1 MNKYIFCLAAAALSL
16 GAFTACEDVPA
27 PYGINNSG
35 NNNGGNT
42 GETKTIFAANFDTS
56 ADGFTFQNV
65 TLGDG
70 LTYVWK
76 QDVYNGKGYLKA
88 SAYANSQS
96 NPSEAWAVSPA
107 INLSDCTEATLN
119 FRQAVNKI
127 EPGVPAEMYSVW
139 ASTDY
144 AGDVTTATWTQLNVP
159 SFPEGNSWTFSD
171 AGAIDLAAYCG
182 KENVRIAYKYT
193 STSEASG
200 TWEVDEFTITGNGT
214 PMNNGGSDTPSD
226 PGVAAGDGSQANPYN
241 ALGATAYVK
250 TLAADVNS
258 EQDVYIKGKVA
269 QVDEAYGT
277 QYGSGSFLISEDGS
291 TTNTFKVWRALYLGN
306 KKYTEGQTALKVG
319 DEVIVC
325 GKVVNYKGNTPETAQ
340 GQAYLYSLN
349 GVTEGG
355 ETPDTPD
362 QPSEPSGT
370 NLIANGGFETWT
382 DGKCDDWKSTTSA
395 SNATV
400 SQSTTAHSGQ
410 YAILV
415 AGNESS
421 NKRLGS
427 KEYKLN
433 PGTYTISMY
442 VKGAGQVKLG
452 YAIVGDD
459 GKIAGGDSYK
469 YGDYVTTTDEWT
481 LVTYE
486 FTLDAATTV
495 NFVVMNPKTSKYA
508 TASDKLIDDF
518 SVVTANGGIAA
529 SAIHRVRK

>member
-1 MNKYIFCLAAAALSL
+1 MNKYILCLAAALSL

-35 NNNGGNT
+35 NNNGGDNNGGNT
-42 GETKTIFAANFDTS
+42 GETKTIFAASFDTG
-56 ADGFTFQNV
+56 ADDFTFQNV
-65 TLGDG
+65 TLGEG

-76 QDVYNGKGYLKA
+76 QDSYNGKGYLKA
-88 SAYANSQS
+88 SAYANSKS

-119 FRQAVNKI
+119 FRQAINKI
-127 EPGVPAEMYSVW
+127 TPGIPAEMYSVW

-144 AGDVTTATWTQLNVP
+144 AGDVNTATWTQLNVP

-171 AGAIDLAAYCG
+171 AGAIDLAAFCG
-182 KENVRIAYKYT
+182 KQNVRIAYKYT

-214 PMNNGGSDTPSD
+214 PMNNGG
-226 PGVAAGDGSQANPYN
+226 
-241 ALGATAYVK
+241 
-250 TLAADVNS
+250 
-258 EQDVYIKGKVA
+258 
-269 QVDEAYGT
+269 
-277 QYGSGSFLISEDGS
+277 
-291 TTNTFKVWRALYLGN
+291 
-306 KKYTEGQTALKVG
+306 
-319 DEVIVC
+319 
-325 GKVVNYKGNTPETAQ
+325 
-340 GQAYLYSLN
+340 
-349 GVTEGG
+349 G

-362 QPSEPSGT
+362 QPSAPTGT
-370 NLIANGGFETWT
+370 NLIANGGFESWS

-410 YAILV
+410 YAIMV

-442 VKGAGQVKLG
+442 VKGVGQVKLG
-452 YAIVGDD
+452 YAVVGDD
-459 GKIAGGDSYK
+459 GKIADGDSYN
-469 YGDYVTTTDEWT
+469 YSNYVTTTDEWT

-486 FTLDAATTV
+486 FTLEAATTV

-508 TASDKLIDDF
+508 TTSDKLIDDF
-518 SVVTANGGIAA
+518 SVVTSNGGIAT

>member
-16 GAFTACEDVPA
+16 ATFTACEDVPA

-65 TLGDG
+65 SLGEG

-76 QDVYNGKGYLKA
+76 QDVYNSKGYLKA
-88 SAYANSQS
+88 SAYANSKS

-107 INLSDCTEATLN
+107 INLSDCTVATLN

-127 EPGVPAEMYSVW
+127 EPGIPAEMYSVW

-144 AGDVTTATWTQLNVP
+144 AGDVTTATWTKLDVP

-171 AGAIDLAAYCG
+171 AGAIDLAAFCG
-182 KENVRIAYKYT
+182 KGNVRIAYKYT

-214 PMNNGGSDTPSD
+214 PMSNGT
-226 PGVAAGDGSQANPYN
+226 
-241 ALGATAYVK
+241 
-250 TLAADVNS
+250 
-258 EQDVYIKGKVA
+258 
-269 QVDEAYGT
+269 
-277 QYGSGSFLISEDGS
+277 
-291 TTNTFKVWRALYLGN
+291 
-306 KKYTEGQTALKVG
+306 
-319 DEVIVC
+319 
-325 GKVVNYKGNTPETAQ
+325 
-340 GQAYLYSLN
+340 
-349 GVTEGG
+349 TEGG
-355 ETPDTPD
+355 ETPSNPD
-362 QPSEPSGT
+362 QPTGT
-370 NLIANGGFETWT
+370 NIIANGGFENWT

-395 SNATV
+395 GNATT

-442 VKGAGQVKLG
+442 VKGAGQVRLG

-469 YGDYVTTTDEWT
+469 YGNYTTTTDEWT

-495 NFVVMNPKTSKYA
+495 NFVVMNPKTTNYA
-508 TASDKLIDDF
+508 KTSDKLIDDF

-529 SAIHRVRK
+529 SAIHRVIK

>member
-1 MNKYIFCLAAAALSL
+1 MNKYILCLAAALSL

-35 NNNGGNT
+35 NNNSGDNNGGNT
-42 GETKTIFAANFDTS
+42 GETKTIFAASFDTG
-56 ADGFTFQNV
+56 ADDFTFQNV
-65 TLGDG
+65 TLGEG

-76 QDVYNGKGYLKA
+76 QDSYNGKGYLKA
-88 SAYANSQS
+88 SAYANSKS

-119 FRQAVNKI
+119 FRQAINKI
-127 EPGVPAEMYSVW
+127 TPGIPAEMYSVW

-144 AGDVTTATWTQLNVP
+144 AGDVNTATWTQLNVP

-171 AGAIDLAAYCG
+171 AGAIDLAAFCG
-182 KENVRIAYKYT
+182 KQNVRIAYKYT

-214 PMNNGGSDTPSD
+214 PMNNGG
-226 PGVAAGDGSQANPYN
+226 
-241 ALGATAYVK
+241 
-250 TLAADVNS
+250 
-258 EQDVYIKGKVA
+258 
-269 QVDEAYGT
+269 
-277 QYGSGSFLISEDGS
+277 
-291 TTNTFKVWRALYLGN
+291 
-306 KKYTEGQTALKVG
+306 
-319 DEVIVC
+319 
-325 GKVVNYKGNTPETAQ
+325 
-340 GQAYLYSLN
+340 
-349 GVTEGG
+349 GG
-355 ETPDTPD
+355 TPDTPD
-362 QPSEPSGT
+362 QPSAPTGT
-370 NLIANGGFETWT
+370 NLIVNGGFESWS
-382 DGKCDDWKSTTSA
+382 DGTCDGWKSTTSA

-410 YAILV
+410 YAIMV

-452 YAIVGDD
+452 YAVVGDD
-459 GKIAGGDSYK
+459 GKIANGDSYN
-469 YGDYVTTTDEWT
+469 YSNYVTTTDEWT

-486 FTLDAATTV
+486 FTLEAATTV

-508 TASDKLIDDF
+508 TTSDKLVDDF
-518 SVVTANGGIAA
+518 SVVTSNGGIAA

>member
-16 GAFTACEDVPA
+16 ATFTACEDVTA
-27 PYGINNSG
+27 PYDINNSG

-42 GETKTIFAANFDTS
+42 GENKTIFAANFDTS

-65 TLGDG
+65 SLGEG

-76 QDVYNGKGYLKA
+76 QDVYNSKGYLKA
-88 SAYANSQS
+88 SAYANSKS

-107 INLSDCTEATLN
+107 INLSDCTVATLN

-127 EPGVPAEMYSVW
+127 EPGIPAEMYSVW

-144 AGDVTTATWTQLNVP
+144 AGDVTTATWTKLDVP

-171 AGAIDLAAYCG
+171 AGAIDLAAFCG
-182 KENVRIAYKYT
+182 KGNVRIAYKYT

-214 PMNNGGSDTPSD
+214 PMSNGT
-226 PGVAAGDGSQANPYN
+226 
-241 ALGATAYVK
+241 
-250 TLAADVNS
+250 
-258 EQDVYIKGKVA
+258 
-269 QVDEAYGT
+269 
-277 QYGSGSFLISEDGS
+277 
-291 TTNTFKVWRALYLGN
+291 
-306 KKYTEGQTALKVG
+306 
-319 DEVIVC
+319 
-325 GKVVNYKGNTPETAQ
+325 
-340 GQAYLYSLN
+340 
-349 GVTEGG
+349 TEGG
-355 ETPDTPD
+355 ETPSNPD
-362 QPSEPSGT
+362 QPTGT
-370 NLIANGGFETWT
+370 NIIANGGFENWT

-395 SNATV
+395 GNATT

-442 VKGAGQVKLG
+442 VKGAGQVRLG

-469 YGDYVTTTDEWT
+469 YGNYATTTDEWT

-486 FTLDAATTV
+486 FTLDATTTV
-495 NFVVMNPKTSKYA
+495 NFVVMNPKTTSYA
-508 TASDKLIDDF
+508 KASDKLIDDF

-529 SAIHRVRK
+529 SAIHRVIK

>member
-16 GAFTACEDVPA
+16 ATFTACEDVPA

-65 TLGDG
+65 SLGEG

-76 QDVYNGKGYLKA
+76 QDVYNSKGYLKA
-88 SAYANSQS
+88 SAYANSKS

-107 INLSDCTEATLN
+107 INLSDCTVATLN

-127 EPGVPAEMYSVW
+127 EPGIPAEMYSVW

-144 AGDVTTATWTQLNVP
+144 AGDVTTATWTKLDVP

-171 AGAIDLAAYCG
+171 AGAIDLAAFCG

-214 PMNNGGSDTPSD
+214 PMSNGT
-226 PGVAAGDGSQANPYN
+226 
-241 ALGATAYVK
+241 
-250 TLAADVNS
+250 
-258 EQDVYIKGKVA
+258 
-269 QVDEAYGT
+269 
-277 QYGSGSFLISEDGS
+277 
-291 TTNTFKVWRALYLGN
+291 
-306 KKYTEGQTALKVG
+306 
-319 DEVIVC
+319 
-325 GKVVNYKGNTPETAQ
+325 
-340 GQAYLYSLN
+340 
-349 GVTEGG
+349 TEGG
-355 ETPDTPD
+355 ETPSNPD
-362 QPSEPSGT
+362 QPTGT
-370 NLIANGGFETWT
+370 NIIANGGFENWT

-395 SNATV
+395 GNATT

-442 VKGAGQVKLG
+442 VKGAGQVRLG

-469 YGDYVTTTDEWT
+469 YGNYATTTDEWT

-486 FTLDAATTV
+486 FTLDATTTV
-495 NFVVMNPKTSKYA
+495 NFVVMNPKTTSYA
-508 TASDKLIDDF
+508 KASDKLIDDF

-529 SAIHRVRK
+529 SAIHRVIK

>member
-16 GAFTACEDVPA
+16 GTFTACEDVPA

-65 TLGDG
+65 SLSDG

-76 QDVYNGKGYLKA
+76 QDVYNSKGYLKA
-88 SAYANSQS
+88 SAYANSKS
-96 NPSEAWAVSPA
+96 NPSEAWAVSPT
-107 INLSDCTEATLN
+107 INLSDCTVATLN
-119 FRQAVNKI
+119 FRQAINKI
-127 EPGVPAEMYSVW
+127 EPGIPAEMYSVW

-144 AGDVTTATWTQLNVP
+144 AGDVTTATWTKLDVP

-171 AGAIDLAAYCG
+171 AGAIDLAAFCG

-214 PMNNGGSDTPSD
+214 PMSNGT
-226 PGVAAGDGSQANPYN
+226 
-241 ALGATAYVK
+241 
-250 TLAADVNS
+250 
-258 EQDVYIKGKVA
+258 
-269 QVDEAYGT
+269 
-277 QYGSGSFLISEDGS
+277 
-291 TTNTFKVWRALYLGN
+291 
-306 KKYTEGQTALKVG
+306 
-319 DEVIVC
+319 
-325 GKVVNYKGNTPETAQ
+325 
-340 GQAYLYSLN
+340 
-349 GVTEGG
+349 TEGG
-355 ETPDTPD
+355 GTPSNPD
-362 QPSEPSGT
+362 QPTGT
-370 NLIANGGFETWT
+370 NIIANGGFENWT

-395 SNATV
+395 GNATT

-442 VKGAGQVKLG
+442 VKGAGQVRLG

-469 YGDYVTTTDEWT
+469 YGNYATTTDEWT

-486 FTLDAATTV
+486 FTLDATTTV
-495 NFVVMNPKTSKYA
+495 NFVVMNPKTTNYA

-529 SAIHRVRK
+529 SAIHRVIK

>member
-1 MNKYIFCLAAAALSL
+1 MNKYILCLAAALSL

-35 NNNGGNT
+35 NNNGGDNNGGNT
-42 GETKTIFAANFDTS
+42 GETKTIFAASFDTG
-56 ADGFTFQNV
+56 ADDFTFQNV
-65 TLGDG
+65 TLGEG

-76 QDVYNGKGYLKA
+76 QDSYNGKGYLKA
-88 SAYANSQS
+88 SAYANSKS

-119 FRQAVNKI
+119 FRQAINKI
-127 EPGVPAEMYSVW
+127 TPGIPAEMYSVW

-144 AGDVTTATWTQLNVP
+144 AGDVNTATWTQLNVP

-171 AGAIDLAAYCG
+171 AGAIDLAAFCG
-182 KENVRIAYKYT
+182 KQNVRIAYKYT

-214 PMNNGGSDTPSD
+214 PMNNGG
-226 PGVAAGDGSQANPYN
+226 
-241 ALGATAYVK
+241 
-250 TLAADVNS
+250 
-258 EQDVYIKGKVA
+258 
-269 QVDEAYGT
+269 
-277 QYGSGSFLISEDGS
+277 
-291 TTNTFKVWRALYLGN
+291 
-306 KKYTEGQTALKVG
+306 
-319 DEVIVC
+319 
-325 GKVVNYKGNTPETAQ
+325 
-340 GQAYLYSLN
+340 
-349 GVTEGG
+349 GG
-355 ETPDTPD
+355 TPDTPD
-362 QPSEPSGT
+362 QPSAPTGT
-370 NLIANGGFETWT
+370 NLIVNGGFESWS
-382 DGKCDDWKSTTSA
+382 DGKCDGWKSTTSA

-410 YAILV
+410 YAIMV

-452 YAIVGDD
+452 YAVVGDD
-459 GKIAGGDSYK
+459 GKIANGDSYN
-469 YGDYVTTTDEWT
+469 YSNYVTTTDEWT

-486 FTLDAATTV
+486 FTLEAATTV
-495 NFVVMNPKTSKYA
+495 NFVVMNPKTSNYA
-508 TASDKLIDDF
+508 ATSDKLIDDF
-518 SVVTANGGIAA
+518 SVVTSNGGIAA

>member
-1 MNKYIFCLAAAALSL
+1 MNKYILCLAAALSL

-35 NNNGGNT
+35 DNNGGNT
-42 GETKTIFAANFDTS
+42 GETKTIFAASFDTG
-56 ADGFTFQNV
+56 ADDFTFQNV
-65 TLGDG
+65 TLGEG

-76 QDVYNGKGYLKA
+76 QDSYNGKGYLKA
-88 SAYANSQS
+88 SAYANNQS

-119 FRQAVNKI
+119 FRQAINKI
-127 EPGVPAEMYSVW
+127 TPGIPAEMYSVW

-144 AGDVTTATWTQLNVP
+144 AGDVNTATWTQLNVP

-171 AGAIDLAAYCG
+171 AGAIDLAAFCG
-182 KENVRIAYKYT
+182 KQNVRIAYKYT

-214 PMNNGGSDTPSD
+214 PMNNGG
-226 PGVAAGDGSQANPYN
+226 
-241 ALGATAYVK
+241 
-250 TLAADVNS
+250 
-258 EQDVYIKGKVA
+258 
-269 QVDEAYGT
+269 
-277 QYGSGSFLISEDGS
+277 
-291 TTNTFKVWRALYLGN
+291 
-306 KKYTEGQTALKVG
+306 
-319 DEVIVC
+319 
-325 GKVVNYKGNTPETAQ
+325 
-340 GQAYLYSLN
+340 
-349 GVTEGG
+349 G

-362 QPSEPSGT
+362 QPSAPTGT
-370 NLIANGGFETWT
+370 NLIVNGGFESWS
-382 DGKCDDWKSTTSA
+382 DGKCDGWKSTTSA

-410 YAILV
+410 YAIMV

-442 VKGAGQVKLG
+442 VKGVGQVKLG
-452 YAIVGDD
+452 YAVVGDD
-459 GKIAGGDSYK
+459 GKIADGDSYN
-469 YGDYVTTTDEWT
+469 YSNYVTTTDEWT

-486 FTLDAATTV
+486 FTLEAATTV

-508 TASDKLIDDF
+508 TTSDKLIDDF
-518 SVVTANGGIAA
+518 SVVTSNGGIAT

>member
-1 MNKYIFCLAAAALSL
+1 MNKYILCLAAALSL

-35 NNNGGNT
+35 NNNGGDNNGGNT
-42 GETKTIFAANFDTS
+42 GETKTIFAASFDTG
-56 ADGFTFQNV
+56 ADDFTFQNV
-65 TLGDG
+65 TLGEG

-76 QDVYNGKGYLKA
+76 QDSYNGKGYLKA
-88 SAYANSQS
+88 SAYANSKS

-119 FRQAVNKI
+119 FRQAINKI
-127 EPGVPAEMYSVW
+127 TPGIPAEMYSVW

-144 AGDVTTATWTQLNVP
+144 AGDVNTATWTQLNVP

-171 AGAIDLAAYCG
+171 AGAIDLAAFCG
-182 KENVRIAYKYT
+182 KQNVRIAYKYT

-214 PMNNGGSDTPSD
+214 PMNNGG
-226 PGVAAGDGSQANPYN
+226 
-241 ALGATAYVK
+241 
-250 TLAADVNS
+250 
-258 EQDVYIKGKVA
+258 
-269 QVDEAYGT
+269 
-277 QYGSGSFLISEDGS
+277 
-291 TTNTFKVWRALYLGN
+291 
-306 KKYTEGQTALKVG
+306 
-319 DEVIVC
+319 
-325 GKVVNYKGNTPETAQ
+325 
-340 GQAYLYSLN
+340 
-349 GVTEGG
+349 G
-355 ETPDTPD
+355 ENPD
-362 QPSEPSGT
+362 QPSAPTGS
-370 NLIANGGFETWT
+370 NLIANGGFESWT
-382 DGKCDDWKSTTSA
+382 DGICDDWKSTTSA
-395 SNATV
+395 SSATI
-400 SQSTTAHSGQ
+400 SQSPIAHSGK

-452 YAIVGDD
+452 YAVVGDD
-459 GKIAGGDSYK
+459 GKIANGDSYN
-469 YGDYVTTTDEWT
+469 YSNYVTTTDEWT

-486 FTLDAATTV
+486 FTLEAATTV

-508 TASDKLIDDF
+508 TTSDKLIDDF
-518 SVVTANGGIAA
+518 SVVTSNGGIAT

>member
-1 MNKYIFCLAAAALSL
+1 MNKYILCLAAALSL

-42 GETKTIFAANFDTS
+42 GETKTIFAASFDTG
-56 ADGFTFQNV
+56 ADDFTFQNV
-65 TLGDG
+65 TLGEG

-76 QDVYNGKGYLKA
+76 QDSYNGKGYLKA
-88 SAYANSQS
+88 SAYANSKS

-119 FRQAVNKI
+119 FRQAINKI
-127 EPGVPAEMYSVW
+127 TPGIPAEMYSVW

-144 AGDVTTATWTQLNVP
+144 AGDVNTATWTQLNVP

-171 AGAIDLAAYCG
+171 AGAIDLAAFCG
-182 KENVRIAYKYT
+182 KQNVRIAYKYT

-214 PMNNGGSDTPSD
+214 PMNNGG
-226 PGVAAGDGSQANPYN
+226 
-241 ALGATAYVK
+241 
-250 TLAADVNS
+250 
-258 EQDVYIKGKVA
+258 
-269 QVDEAYGT
+269 
-277 QYGSGSFLISEDGS
+277 
-291 TTNTFKVWRALYLGN
+291 
-306 KKYTEGQTALKVG
+306 
-319 DEVIVC
+319 
-325 GKVVNYKGNTPETAQ
+325 
-340 GQAYLYSLN
+340 
-349 GVTEGG
+349 GG
-355 ETPDTPD
+355 TPDTPD
-362 QPSEPSGT
+362 QPSAPTGT
-370 NLIANGGFETWT
+370 NLIVNGGFESWS
-382 DGKCDDWKSTTSA
+382 DGKCDGWKSTTSA

-410 YAILV
+410 YAIMV

-442 VKGAGQVKLG
+442 VKGVGQVKLG
-452 YAIVGDD
+452 YAVVGDD
-459 GKIAGGDSYK
+459 GKIADGDSYN
-469 YGDYVTTTDEWT
+469 YSNYVTTTDEWT

-486 FTLDAATTV
+486 FTLEAATTV

-508 TASDKLIDDF
+508 TTSDKLIDDF
-518 SVVTANGGIAA
+518 SVVTSNGGIAT

>member
-1 MNKYIFCLAAAALSL
+1 MNKYILCLAAALSL

-42 GETKTIFAANFDTS
+42 GETKTIFAANFDES

-88 SAYANSQS
+88 SAYTNNQS

-119 FRQAVNKI
+119 FRQAINKI

-144 AGDVTTATWTQLNVP
+144 AGDVNTATWTQLNVP

-171 AGAIDLAAYCG
+171 AGAIDLAAFCG
-182 KENVRIAYKYT
+182 KQNVRIAYKYT

-214 PMNNGGSDTPSD
+214 PMNNGG
-226 PGVAAGDGSQANPYN
+226 
-241 ALGATAYVK
+241 
-250 TLAADVNS
+250 
-258 EQDVYIKGKVA
+258 
-269 QVDEAYGT
+269 
-277 QYGSGSFLISEDGS
+277 
-291 TTNTFKVWRALYLGN
+291 
-306 KKYTEGQTALKVG
+306 
-319 DEVIVC
+319 
-325 GKVVNYKGNTPETAQ
+325 
-340 GQAYLYSLN
+340 
-349 GVTEGG
+349 GG
-355 ETPDTPD
+355 TPDTPD
-362 QPSEPSGT
+362 QPSAPTGT
-370 NLIANGGFETWT
+370 NLIVNGGFESWS
-382 DGKCDDWKSTTSA
+382 DGKCDGWKSTTSA

-410 YAILV
+410 YAIMV

-442 VKGAGQVKLG
+442 VKGVGQVKLG
-452 YAIVGDD
+452 YAVVGDD
-459 GKIAGGDSYK
+459 GKIADGDSYN
-469 YGDYVTTTDEWT
+469 YSNYVTTTDEWT

-486 FTLDAATTV
+486 FTLEAATTV

-508 TASDKLIDDF
+508 TTSDKLIDDF
-518 SVVTANGGIAA
+518 SVVTSNGGIAT

>member
-1 MNKYIFCLAAAALSL
+1 MNKYILCLAAALSL

-35 NNNGGNT
+35 NNNGGDNNGGNT
-42 GETKTIFAANFDTS
+42 GETKTIFAASFDTG
-56 ADGFTFQNV
+56 ADDFTFQNV
-65 TLGDG
+65 TLGEG

-76 QDVYNGKGYLKA
+76 QDSYNGKGYLKA
-88 SAYANSQS
+88 SAYANSKS

-119 FRQAVNKI
+119 FRQAINKI
-127 EPGVPAEMYSVW
+127 TPGIPAEMYSVW

-144 AGDVTTATWTQLNVP
+144 AGDVNTATWTQLNVP

-171 AGAIDLAAYCG
+171 AGAIDLAAFCG
-182 KENVRIAYKYT
+182 KQNVRIAYKYT

-214 PMNNGGSDTPSD
+214 PMNNGG
-226 PGVAAGDGSQANPYN
+226 
-241 ALGATAYVK
+241 
-250 TLAADVNS
+250 
-258 EQDVYIKGKVA
+258 
-269 QVDEAYGT
+269 
-277 QYGSGSFLISEDGS
+277 
-291 TTNTFKVWRALYLGN
+291 
-306 KKYTEGQTALKVG
+306 
-319 DEVIVC
+319 
-325 GKVVNYKGNTPETAQ
+325 
-340 GQAYLYSLN
+340 
-349 GVTEGG
+349 GG
-355 ETPDTPD
+355 TPDTPD
-362 QPSEPSGT
+362 QPSAPTGS
-370 NLIANGGFETWT
+370 NLIANGGFESWT
-382 DGKCDDWKSTTSA
+382 DGMCDDWKSTTSA
-395 SNATV
+395 SSATI
-400 SQSTTAHSGQ
+400 SQSPIAHSGK
-410 YAILV
+410 YAVLV

-452 YAIVGDD
+452 YAVVGDD
-459 GKIAGGDSYK
+459 GKIANGDSYN
-469 YGDYVTTTDEWT
+469 YSNYVTTTDEWT

-486 FTLDAATTV
+486 FTLEAATTV

-508 TASDKLIDDF
+508 TTSDKLIDDF
-518 SVVTANGGIAA
+518 SVVTSNGGIAA

>member
-1 MNKYIFCLAAAALSL
+1 MNKYILCLAAALSL

-35 NNNGGNT
+35 NNNGGDNNGGNT
-42 GETKTIFAANFDTS
+42 GETKIIFAASFDTG
-56 ADGFTFQNV
+56 ADDFTFQNV
-65 TLGDG
+65 TLGEG

-76 QDVYNGKGYLKA
+76 QDSYNGKGYLKA
-88 SAYANSQS
+88 SAYANSKS

-119 FRQAVNKI
+119 FRQAINKI
-127 EPGVPAEMYSVW
+127 TPGIPAEMYSVW

-144 AGDVTTATWTQLNVP
+144 AGDVNTATWTQLNVP

-171 AGAIDLAAYCG
+171 AGAIDLAAFCG
-182 KENVRIAYKYT
+182 KQNVRIAYKYT

-214 PMNNGGSDTPSD
+214 PMNNGGSDTPNT

-241 ALGATAYVK
+241 ALGVTTYVK

-269 QVDEAYGT
+269 QIDEAYGA
-277 QYGSGSFLISEDGS
+277 QYGNGSFLISEDGT

-325 GKVVNYKGNTPETAQ
+325 GKVVNFKGNTPETVQ

-355 ETPDTPD
+355 GTPSNPDTPTTPDTPSD
-362 QPSEPSGT
+362 GNSITAKMSDFNLESGKAVT
-370 NLIANGGFETWT
+370 SLTLSDGTKLEFANGGNSSVPAFYTT
-382 DGKCDDWKSTTSA
+382 GSTLRMYPKNTMTVVSSKKIAKIILTCDNYNGTIYNASGDLTATPGTISLSEAIINITGVNATSTVITNTSA
-395 SNATV
+395 ISGAP
-400 SQSTTAHSGQ
+400 SQLRFTAVTIV
-410 YAILV
+410 YA
-415 AGNESS
+415 E
-421 NKRLGS
+421 
-427 KEYKLN
+427 
-433 PGTYTISMY
+433 
-442 VKGAGQVKLG
+442 
-452 YAIVGDD
+452 
-459 GKIAGGDSYK
+459 
-469 YGDYVTTTDEWT
+469 
-481 LVTYE
+481 
-486 FTLDAATTV
+486 
-495 NFVVMNPKTSKYA
+495 
-508 TASDKLIDDF
+508 
-518 SVVTANGGIAA
+518 
-529 SAIHRVRK
+529 